1 MNQVQSESLGFA
13 GNACFQGRFEDTLGA
28 IMQNG
33 TPSSAGLQALVFA
46 LVSASFTTIYLLQP
60 VLPVLEKEFGVDAKQ
75 ASLAISSVILGI
87 ALSNLPFGRLADRL
101 PVKPLIA
108 AGGLVVV
115 LCALGCAMVREMSH
129 LIALRFIQGLFIPAL
144 TTCLAAYLAQ
154 HLPVERLNVV
164 MGSYVSATVAGGLGG
179 RLLGGWI
186 HPPLHWRYAF
196 VTVSLLVAIAT
207 LAALRYLPAEKAK
220 KAEAKTDEGFLALL
234 ARAELLRIYS
244 VAFLSFWVF
253 SALFNYL
260 PFYLAGP
267 AFHASTQRITFMYMA
282 YVLGIVVGPLSGQL
296 SNRLGNGATMVIGA
310 LVFALALAATH
321 LMSLWAVVLGLC
333 GVCVGFFSIH
343 SAAAGSLNQ
352 KLKSSRGRA
361 NSLYVLFYY
370 LGGTTGITA
379 SGYAFEFFGWPGVT
393 VSGMLLLAVIMAAG
407 LVEIKSGRRRRITQV
422 P

>member
-1 MNQVQSESLGFA
+1 MRSHLKRLFNCHIGGLIIHTAV
-13 GNACFQGRFEDTLGA
+13 
-28 IMQNG
+28 MQN
-33 TPSSAGLQALVFA
+33 SSSSPVGLQALVFA

-60 VLPVLEKEFGVDAKQ
+60 VLPVLQQEFGVDEKQ
-75 ASLAISSVILGI
+75 ASLAISAVILGMAI
-87 ALSNLPFGRLADRL
+87 SNLPFGRMADRM
-101 PVKPLIA
+101 PIKPIIA
-108 AGGLVVV
+108 TGGAVVV
-115 LCALGCAMVREMSH
+115 LCGLGCALVQQMPH
-129 LIALRFIQGLFIPAL
+129 LIFLRFLQGLFIPAL
-144 TTCLAAYLAQ
+144 TTCLAAYLAK

-196 VTVSLLVAIAT
+196 VTVSVLVSLAT
-207 LAALRYLPAEKAK
+207 LAALKNLPPENQKA
-220 KAEAKTDEGFLALL
+220 AVTARDDGFLALL
-234 ARAELLRIYS
+234 KRTELLRIYS

-267 AFHASTQRITFMYMA
+267 AFNASTQRITFMYMA
-282 YVLGIVVGPLSGQL
+282 YVLGIIVGPLSGQL
-296 SNRLGNGATMVIGA
+296 SNRLGNGTTMVIGA
-310 LVFALALAATH
+310 VVFALSLAATH
-321 LMSLWAVVLGLC
+321 ILSLWAVVLGLS

-352 KLKSSRGRA
+352 KLKTSRGRA

-370 LGGTTGITA
+370 LGGSAGI
-379 SGYAFEFFGWPGVT
+379 T
-393 VSGMLLLAVIMAAG
+393 VSGYSYQSFGWAGVTGVGVLLLAVILAAG
-407 LVEIKSGRRRRITQV
+407 IVEIKVGRR

>member
-1 MNQVQSESLGFA
+1 
-13 GNACFQGRFEDTLGA
+13 
-28 IMQNG
+28 MQNG
-33 TPSSAGLQALVFA
+33 SSSPMGLQALVFA

-60 VLPVLEKEFGVDAKQ
+60 VLPVLQHEFGVDEKR
-75 ASLAISSVILGI
+75 ASSAISAVILGI
-87 ALSNLPFGRLADRL
+87 ALSNLPFGRMADRM
-101 PVKPLIA
+101 PIKPIIA

-115 LCALGCAMVREMSH
+115 LCGLGCALVQQMSH
-129 LIALRFIQGLFIPAL
+129 LIVLRFIQGLFIPAL
-144 TTCLAAYLAQ
+144 TTCLAAYLAK

-196 VTVSLLVAIAT
+196 VTVSLLVSLAT
-207 LAALRYLPAEKAK
+207 LAALKYLPSENRNAAVAAK
-220 KAEAKTDEGFLALL
+220 DDGFITLLKRTD
-234 ARAELLRIYS
+234 LLRIYS

-267 AFHASTQRITFMYMA
+267 AFNASTQRITFMYMA
-282 YVLGIVVGPLSGQL
+282 YVLGIIVGPLSGQL
-296 SNRLGNGATMVIGA
+296 SNRLGNGATMAIGA
-310 LVFALALAATH
+310 VVFGLSLAATH
-321 LMSLWAVVLGLC
+321 IMSLWAVAAGLS

-352 KLKSSRGRA
+352 KLSSSRGRA

-370 LGGTTGITA
+370 LGGSAGITV
-379 SGYAFEFFGWPGVT
+379 SGYSYEAFGWAGVT
-393 VSGMLLLAVIMAAG
+393 GAGMLLLAVILAAG
-407 LVEIKSGRRRRITQV
+407 LVEIKAARKL
-422 P
+422 

>member
-1 MNQVQSESLGFA
+1 MENNTA
-13 GNACFQGRFEDTLGA
+13 
-28 IMQNG
+28 
-33 TPSSAGLQALVFA
+33 SSVGLQTLVFG

-60 VLPVLEKEFGVDAKQ
+60 VLPVLQQEFGVDEKQ
-75 ASLAISSVILGI
+75 ASYAISAVILGI
-87 ALSNLPFGRLADRL
+87 ALSNLPFGRAADRF
-101 PVKPLIA
+101 PVKPIILT
-108 AGGLVVV
+108 GGLVVI
-115 LCALGCAMVREMSH
+115 LCGLGCALVHQMTQ
-129 LIALRFIQGLFIPAL
+129 LIVLRFIQGLFIPAL
-144 TTCLAAYLAQ
+144 TTCLAAYLSN

-196 VTVSLLVAIAT
+196 VTVSVLVLLAT
-207 LAALRYLPAEKAK
+207 LAALRYLPTERRSTAVPTKE
-220 KAEAKTDEGFLALL
+220 DGFLALL
-234 ARAELLRIYS
+234 KRTELLRIYS

-267 AFHASTQRITFMYMA
+267 PFHASTERITFMYMA
-282 YVLGIVVGPLSGQL
+282 YILGIIVGPLSGKL
-296 SNRLGNGATMVIGA
+296 SNRMGNGATMVLGA
-310 LVFALALAATH
+310 VVFALALAVTH
-321 LMSLWAVVLGLC
+321 IASLWAVIAGLC

-370 LGGTTGITA
+370 LGGSAGITVA
-379 SGYAFEFFGWPGVT
+379 GYTYERFGWLGVT
-393 VSGMLLLAVIMAAG
+393 GVGLMLLAVILAAG
-407 LVEIKSGRRRRITQV
+407 IVEIKAGRPVRAGFMPTSRSV
-422 P
+422 